1 MLFGQGSSCR
11 TYQPWG
17 LTLKIFTT
25 IAGGF
30 FAALLFGAS
39 LPAMAGG
46 PGVYT
51 VKGNNGEPDSD
62 YTGTLTIVQTSKDTY
77 KLTWNIAGDRY
88 DGFAIGDERILAAS
102 FSSKG
107 ASGTALLVEDDENKG
122 GYKSIWAFKGETQ
135 LGIEVIVPK
144 K

>member
-1 MLFGQGSSCR
+1 MKSKLFGLALM
-11 TYQPWG
+11 G
-17 LTLKIFTT
+17 L
-25 IAGGF
+25 AMGV
-30 FAALLFGAS
+30 S

-51 VKGNNGEPDSD
+51 VKGNNGEADSD
-62 YTGTLTIVQTSKDTY
+62 YTGTLTIVQTSKDTF

-88 DGFAIGDERILAAS
+88 DGFAIGDQHILAAS
-102 FSSKG
+102 FTSKG
-107 ASGTALLVEDDENKG
+107 SSGTALLVEDDEIKG

-135 LGIEVIVPK
+135 LGIELITPK

>member
-1 MLFGQGSSCR
+1 MKSKLFGLALM
-11 TYQPWG
+11 G
-17 LTLKIFTT
+17 L
-25 IAGGF
+25 AMGV
-30 FAALLFGAS
+30 S

-46 PGVYT
+46 ERTLTPSLLYT

-62 YTGTLTIVQTSKDTY
+62 YTGTLTIVQTSKDTF
-77 KLTWNIAGDRY
+77 KLTWSIAGDRY

-102 FSSKG
+102 FASKG
-107 ASGTALLVEDDENKG
+107 SSGTALLIEDDENKG

-135 LGIEVIVPK
+135 LGIELITPK

>member
-1 MLFGQGSSCR
+1 MKSKLFGLALM
-11 TYQPWG
+11 G
-17 LTLKIFTT
+17 L
-25 IAGGF
+25 AMGV
-30 FAALLFGAS
+30 S

-46 PGVYT
+46 PGDYT

-62 YTGTLTIVQTSKDTY
+62 YTGTLTIVQTSKDTF
-77 KLTWNIAGDRY
+77 KLTWSIAGDRY

-102 FSSKG
+102 FASKG
-107 ASGTALLVEDDENKG
+107 SSGTALLIEDDENKG

-135 LGIEVIVPK
+135 LGIELITPK

>member
-1 MLFGQGSSCR
+1 MKSKLFGLALM
-11 TYQPWG
+11 G
-17 LTLKIFTT
+17 LAI
-25 IAGGF
+25 GV
-30 FAALLFGAS
+30 S

-62 YTGTLTIVQTSKDTY
+62 YTGTLTIVQTSKDTF
-77 KLTWNIAGDRY
+77 KLTWSIAGDRY

-102 FSSKG
+102 FASKG
-107 ASGTALLVEDDENKG
+107 SSGTALLIEDDENKG

-135 LGIEVIVPK
+135 LGIELISPK

>member
-1 MLFGQGSSCR
+1 MKSKLFGLALM
-11 TYQPWG
+11 G
-17 LTLKIFTT
+17 L
-25 IAGGF
+25 AMGV
-30 FAALLFGAS
+30 S

-62 YTGTLTIVQTSKDTY
+62 YTGTLTIVQTSK
-77 KLTWNIAGDRY
+77 G
-88 DGFAIGDERILAAS
+88 S
-102 FSSKG
+102 
-107 ASGTALLVEDDENKG
+107 SGTALLIEDDENKG

-135 LGIEVIVPK
+135 LGIELITPK

>member
-1 MLFGQGSSCR
+1 MMKSKLLGLAML
-11 TYQPWG
+11 G
-17 LTLKIFTT
+17 L
-25 IAGGF
+25 AM
-30 FAALLFGAS
+30 GAS

-62 YTGTLTIVQTSKDTY
+62 YTGTLTIVQTSKDTF

-88 DGFAIGDERILAAS
+88 DGFAIGDERVLAAS

-107 ASGTALLVEDDENKG
+107 ASGTALLVEDDESKG

-135 LGIEVIVPK
+135 LGVELITPK

>member
-1 MLFGQGSSCR
+1 MKSKLFGLALM
-11 TYQPWG
+11 G
-17 LTLKIFTT
+17 L
-25 IAGGF
+25 AMGV
-30 FAALLFGAS
+30 S

-51 VKGNNGEPDSD
+51 VNGNNGEPDSD
-62 YTGTLTIVQTSKDTY
+62 YTGTLTIVQTSKDTF
-77 KLTWNIAGDRY
+77 KLTWSIAGDRY

-102 FSSKG
+102 FASKG
-107 ASGTALLVEDDENKG
+107 SSGTALLIEDDENKG

-135 LGIEVIVPK
+135 LGIELITPK

>member
-1 MLFGQGSSCR
+1 MKSKLFGLALM
-11 TYQPWG
+11 G
-17 LTLKIFTT
+17 L
-25 IAGGF
+25 AMGV
-30 FAALLFGAS
+30 S

-51 VKGNNGEPDSD
+51 VKGNNVEPDSD
-62 YTGTLTIVQTSKDTY
+62 YTGTLTIVQTSKDTF
-77 KLTWNIAGDRY
+77 KLTWSIAGDRY

-102 FSSKG
+102 FASKG
-107 ASGTALLVEDDENKG
+107 SSGTALLIEDDENKG

-135 LGIEVIVPK
+135 LGIELITPK

>member
-1 MLFGQGSSCR
+1 LGLAML
-11 TYQPWG
+11 G
-17 LTLKIFTT
+17 LAMLGL
-25 IAGGF
+25 AMLGL
-30 FAALLFGAS
+30 AMGAS
-39 LPAMAGG
+39 VPAMAGG
-46 PGVYT
+46 PGVYM

-62 YTGTLTIVQTSKDTY
+62 YTGTLTIVQTSKDTF

-88 DGFAIGDERILAAS
+88 DGFAIGDERVLAAS

-107 ASGTALLVEDDENKG
+107 ASGTALLVEDDESKG

-135 LGIEVIVPK
+135 LGVELITPK

>member
-1 MLFGQGSSCR
+1 MKSKLFGLALM
-11 TYQPWG
+11 G
-17 LTLKIFTT
+17 LAI
-25 IAGGF
+25 GV
-30 FAALLFGAS
+30 S

-62 YTGTLTIVQTSKDTY
+62 YTGTLTIVQTSKDTF
-77 KLTWNIAGDRY
+77 KLTWSIAGDRY

-102 FSSKG
+102 FASKSS
-107 ASGTALLVEDDENKG
+107 SGTALLIEDDENKG

-135 LGIEVIVPK
+135 LGIELITPK